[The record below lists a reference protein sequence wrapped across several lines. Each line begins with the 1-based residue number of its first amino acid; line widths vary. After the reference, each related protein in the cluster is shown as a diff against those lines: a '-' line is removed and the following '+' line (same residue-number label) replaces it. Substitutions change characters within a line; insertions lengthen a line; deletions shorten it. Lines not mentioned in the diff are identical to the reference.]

1 MQHEIYAYYSKL
13 GSFGQS
19 RGNKYMQEKT
29 MRDLIK
35 RINDFLDRDIR
46 EMIFKREVPQA
57 PVALPQATEPTEII
71 AAPKTETPAPV
82 AKKPRKKRQTKKV

>member
-1 MQHEIYAYYSKL
+1 
-13 GSFGQS
+13 
-19 RGNKYMQEKT
+19 

-57 PVALPQATEPTEII
+57 PVALPQATEPTETT
-71 AAPKTETPAPV
+71 AATPRAESPV
-82 AKKPRKKRQTKKV
+82 TAAKKPRKKRQTKKA